1 MHRITRLLSIISFL
15 FLFTLSSHAY
25 SETINISSKFSSSS
39 GNDFINTTPQ
49 GGFCIEYSQQCSGN
63 KTYSISLALTASL
76 MQDWI
81 LAYGAPQDAMYYK
94 MPGALRS
101 VKVTNA
107 EHKSVFVHFRFAG
120 LAATY
125 STHFDWTVAQ
135 HADSWVGGA
144 FINAPGPCI
153 SSGVGVP
160 LERKYIFMWKWPEN
174 NVACYKTPVADL
186 HYEPYLISDMSI
198 VYELRTPDPFQL
210 APGDYKGT
218 LHFTIGPGGDM
229 DFGDRF
235 VPSDSNLDINFLLTV
250 NHEFKITT
258 SAEDRMVALQP
269 CKPGQ
274 VCSAKE
280 GEANWERWMVS
291 RVTPQLT
298 GRSNFGITSS
308 GDFTVYLACMNSQM
322 GQDCALE
329 SDNTAQQVPFSA
341 FINLPANIVDSTTGA
356 AVVQQR
362 LYIGKD
368 PAKNLFT
375 TKTYAQNQKGSIDF
389 LVAQH
394 DVDTMLSTRP
404 DTYRGGATVIFDQNI
419 N

>member
-1 MHRITRLLSIISFL
+1 
-15 FLFTLSSHAY
+15 
-25 SETINISSKFSSSS
+25 
-39 GNDFINTTPQ
+39 
-49 GGFCIEYSQQCSGN
+49 
-63 KTYSISLALTASL
+63 
-76 MQDWI
+76 
-81 LAYGAPQDAMYYK
+81 
-94 MPGALRS
+94 
-101 VKVTNA
+101 
-107 EHKSVFVHFRFAG
+107 
-120 LAATY
+120 
-125 STHFDWTVAQ
+125 
-135 HADSWVGGA
+135 
-144 FINAPGPCI
+144 
-153 SSGVGVP
+153 
-160 LERKYIFMWKWPEN
+160 MWKWPEN

-186 HYEPYLISDMSI
+186 HYEPYVIHDMSI

-210 APGDYKGT
+210 ASGEYKGK

-235 VPSDSNLDINFLLTV
+235 VPSDSSLDINFLLSV

-308 GDFTVYLACMNSQM
+308 GDFTVYLACMNSQI

-362 LYIGKD
+362 LHIGKD